1 MLAFG
6 SEATTRKKEK
16 GKSKFCLFLHFI
28 SSVQKNTW
36 GIVKAYSNF
45 LNKVQLQKL
54 FPQWKTSE
62 NRNYPIILVKAV
74 SVANLLPRLKIVQK
88 DTFFFKNKP
97 YNQMYVSH

>member
-16 GKSKFCLFLHFI
+16 GKSKFCLFFHFI
-28 SSVQKNTW
+28 SSVQKNTR

-74 SVANLLPRLKIVQK
+74 SVANLLPK
-88 DTFFFKNKP
+88 DSSERHIFFKNKP